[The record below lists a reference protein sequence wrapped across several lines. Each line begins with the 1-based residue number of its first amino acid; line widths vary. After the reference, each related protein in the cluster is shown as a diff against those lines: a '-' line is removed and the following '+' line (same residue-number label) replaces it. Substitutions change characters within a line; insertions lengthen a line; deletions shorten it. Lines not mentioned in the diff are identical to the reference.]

1 MAKSVKFT
9 SLATEHRHMF
19 QSNSTCCYCHKWSK
33 LFASKA
39 RYLVLKRLIFDY
51 SEDFSK
57 MFKDLETRFW
67 GTCSSPPRSSNQSF
81 AYFSPFFHF
90 SFSYLA
96 CDSVSFLDK
105 MPSCKS
111 HKQVLMKLLVET
123 SFDLTLQ
130 CYCNPLAYVF
140 PCFLYLDNVYGKINT
155 YRI

>member
-19 QSNSTCCYCHKWSK
+19 QSNSTCCYCHMWSK
-33 LFASKA
+33 LFGSKA
-39 RYLVLKRLIFDY
+39 RNLVLKRLIV
-51 SEDFSK
+51 SNSKDFSK

-67 GTCSSPPRSSNQSF
+67 GTCSSAPRSSNQSF
-81 AYFSPFFHF
+81 AYFSPLYF

-123 SFDLTLQ
+123 SSDLTLQ
-130 CYCNPLAYVF
+130 CYSNPLAYVF
-140 PCFLYLDNVYGKINT
+140 PYFYLDN
-155 YRI
+155 